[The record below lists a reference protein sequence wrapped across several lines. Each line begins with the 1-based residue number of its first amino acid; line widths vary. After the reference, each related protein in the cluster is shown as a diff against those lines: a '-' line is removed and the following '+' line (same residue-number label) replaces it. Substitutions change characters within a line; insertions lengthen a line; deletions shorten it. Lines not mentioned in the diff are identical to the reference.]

1 MIMPSIFSNI
11 LTINTHS
18 SPLRARYLYGVPFAS
33 LKFDLYYAAFIA
45 LLNVKAW
52 YSVIMAHDCSYMPM

>member
-1 MIMPSIFSNI
+1 MITPSIFSNI

-18 SPLRARYLYGVPFAS
+18 SPLRARYMYVVPFAS
-33 LKFDLYYAAFIA
+33 SNFDFYYAAFIA

-52 YSVIMAHDCSYMPM
+52 YITVL